1 MPVVLF
7 YLTVL
12 LIFVYNLNDM
22 DVPRLEPCI
31 HLPLENETLEEIVDK
46 AKDWALMNGAAMRSK
61 TNFNKNT
68 LQFAPFMLLPSTF
81 PKREFEKAVEIQ
93 PILNELMHKVA
104 HNHEFLSE
112 SLKSTIEVDEF
123 TKRLFDIYETVR
135 KEGFT
140 QPFSLGLIRS
150 DLMLESNQERCV
162 GSCPIKKSQEEGKV
176 LCNPY
181 CCWKQVE
188 VNTIASG
195 FGWLGPASRVIQR
208 IFEFMNYL
216 WLELKFSLGLLR
228 SDYLINCGTDNI
240 KQVEINTIASSFAG
254 ISVKITNM
262 NSYVLQEL
270 GHPELLSQLPENNA
284 LQGLCG
290 GMIEAWKLYGN
301 PEAVILFVIEDV
313 SYNICDQRFHEF
325 EIRKMEPKA
334 RVIRRTLTE
343 LGKRAELTGSKAL
356 IMDKLE
362 VAVVYF
368 RAGYEPGHYHSE
380 LEWEAR
386 LRIERSK
393 AIKCP
398 SIQYHLAGTK
408 RVQQALA
415 SPFVLEKNLDSS
427 KAAII
432 REIFTG
438 LYSLDLNEEGD
449 TAVQMALKNPGSF
462 VLKPQREGGGN
473 NVYGE
478 EVKIMLEKM
487 GNTKERC
494 AWILME
500 RITPPVQRCYL
511 IHPNTPEPIF
521 TDVVSELGIFG
532 VIIG

>member
-1 MPVVLF
+1 ME
-7 YLTVL
+7 
-12 LIFVYNLNDM
+12 
-22 DVPRLEPCI
+22 VPRLETCI
-31 HLPLENETLEEIVDK
+31 PLPLENVVLEELVDK

-61 TNFNKNT
+61 LKFSKNE

-104 HNHEFLSE
+104 HNYEFLSE
-112 SLKSTIEVDEF
+112 SLKSTIEVDDF
-123 TKRLFDIYETVR
+123 TKRLFHIYETVR
-135 KEGFT
+135 NEGFA
-140 QPFSLGLIRS
+140 QPISLGLIRS
-150 DLMLESNQERCV
+150 DLMLESDPETCI
-162 GSCPIKKSQEEGKV
+162 GKECCPKNVIEKQGRV

-208 IFEFMNYL
+208 
-216 WLELKFSLGLLR
+216 
-228 SDYLINCGTDNI
+228 
-240 KQVEINTIASSFAG
+240 
-254 ISVKITNM
+254 
-262 NSYVLQEL
+262 YVLQEL
-270 GHPELLSQLPENNA
+270 GRVDLLPHLPENNA

-290 GMIEAWKLYGN
+290 GMIEAWKLYGK
-301 PEAVILFVIEDV
+301 PESVILFVVEDV

-325 EIRKMEPKA
+325 EIRKMEPKV
-334 RVIRRTLTE
+334 RVIRRTLTD
-343 LGKRAELTGSKAL
+343 LGKRSVLTKEKKL
-356 IMDKLE
+356 IIDDLE
-362 VAVVYF
+362 VAVVYY

-380 LEWEAR
+380 LEWETR
-386 LRIERSK
+386 LKVERSC

-415 SPFVLEKNLDSS
+415 SPAVLEKFLDPSI
-427 KAAII
+427 AATV

-438 LYSLDLNEEGD
+438 LYSLDLSDEGNA
-449 TAVQMALKNPGSF
+449 AVEMALKNPAHY

-473 NVYGE
+473 NLYGD
-478 EVKIMLEKM
+478 EVKTMLEKI
-487 GNTKERC
+487 GKSKERC

-500 RITPPVQRCYL
+500 RIIPPVQRCYL
-511 IHPNTPEPIF
+511 IHPKSDAPLY

-532 VIIG
+532 VIIGDEKVIQKNFQVGHMLRTKIATSNEGGVSAGYGALDSPFLVEMESCCHPAVKK